1 MCLPAMWENWV
12 RSLGREDPL
21 EKEMATH
28 SGILAWR
35 IPWTEEPGGSTGSQ
49 RVGHDFT
56 FTLFIPSSPLILVYC
71 HSATSPESPGHL
83 RVSLLAVAVA
93 LQLSSF
99 QGCEVATGCAAFNCC
114 AALCLASQTVP
125 LRNGQV
131 RRRAEPLRFWLTDCS
146 LLSSAGSWLCC
157 RCSEHQRLLPSPER
171 LLHFL
176 PLHRF
181 YLGWVVLL
189 LFLLYTPA
197 SSCHLSSFLSTE
209 CNTK

>member
-71 HSATSPESPGHL
+71 HWATSPESPGHL
-83 RVSLLAVAVA
+83 PVSLLAVAVA

-131 RRRAEPLRFWLTDCS
+131 RRRAEPLRFWLTT
-146 LLSSAGSWLCC
+146 ALC
-157 RCSEHQRLLPSPER
+157 
-171 LLHFL
+171 F
-176 PLHRF
+176 PLRG
-181 YLGWVVLL
+181 LGFVVG
-189 LFLLYTPA
+189 A
-197 SSCHLSSFLSTE
+197 LSTSV
-209 CNTK
+209 CFPALRDCCIFCLFTGFIWGG